1 MVCRCIVIVILF
13 YLSGTAAADV
23 IAVGSILP
31 PVSISQNGELVVHN
45 GTPQFRAWQTGQLS
59 GRAVLLEYLSGHPA
73 SQGLYEDL
81 NRSLKEFTSLEG
93 DASLANRFG
102 VAAIVNL
109 DDSLWGTKSLV
120 INAVVDRQQ
129 LLPEATFV
137 VDGAGDARAR
147 WGLPKKAVAL
157 ILIDGQGVVQYYR
170 HGALAQEEIVGLLE
184 KIRVLS
190 LAQ

>member
-13 YLSGTAAADV
+13 YLSGTAAAIDV

-31 PVSISQNGELVVHN
+31 PASISQNGELVIHN
-45 GTPQFRAWQTGQLS
+45 GTPQFRAWQTRQLS

-102 VAAIVNL
+102 VTAIVNL

-137 VDGAGDARAR
+137 ADGAGDARVR
-147 WGLPKKAVAL
+147 WGLPKKT
-157 ILIDGQGVVQYYR
+157 
-170 HGALAQEEIVGLLE
+170 GALF
-184 KIRVLS
+184 
-190 LAQ
+190 